1 MGERGRCLKCGRSTA
16 PVCREFTGQVDRPGC
31 MDCHHDQECHA
42 VKASSSFASIA
53 AEIAALVEAK
63 NAAYGN
69 SFDKCGDF
77 LRLLWPNG
85 VRPEQYTDL
94 LQLVRMFDKFKRI
107 ASGAPGEDPHADLV
121 GYALLGLRRKRS
133 C

>member
-1 MGERGRCLKCGRSTA
+1 MSEHERCNHSGLSKL
-16 PVCREFTGQVDRPGC
+16 PVCEEFTPQIDRPHCAGC
-31 MDCHHDQECHA
+31 KHDRSCH
-42 VKASSSFASIA
+42 VIKAPPTFASLAKEI
-53 AEIAALVEAK
+53 AEIVAAK
-63 NAAYGN
+63 NVAYGN
-69 SFDKCGDF
+69 SFDVSGDF

-85 VRPEQYTDL
+85 IQPNQYGDM

>member
-1 MGERGRCLKCGRSTA
+1 MSKEDRCNNCGLSQFPICENFA
-16 PVCREFTGQVDRPGC
+16 SQIDRPHC
-31 MDCHHDQECHA
+31 ADCNHGRECH
-42 VKASSSFASIA
+42 VIKAPPTFASLAKEI
-53 AEIAALVEAK
+53 AEIVAAK
-63 NAAYGN
+63 NVAYGN

-94 LQLVRMFDKFKRI
+94 LQLVRMFDKFSRI

-121 GYALLGLRRKRS
+121 GYALLGLRRKRT